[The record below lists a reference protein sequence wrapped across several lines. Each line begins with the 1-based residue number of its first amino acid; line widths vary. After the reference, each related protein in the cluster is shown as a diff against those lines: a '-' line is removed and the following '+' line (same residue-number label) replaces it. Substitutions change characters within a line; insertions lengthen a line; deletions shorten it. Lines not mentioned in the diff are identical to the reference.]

1 MLRCVP
7 FSNHYKTAFCYF
19 QVWVSTTSDSMKCK
33 ACMRAMTIQL
43 HLMWNLSLHSGRSL
57 WHQARVMKEALKKRV
72 NPTEIFVTV
81 KIFRRIRWQENA
93 QDIYLYVIRWQSL
106 RFGYNMCLFLRWFKT
121 IVMKEALFWYLNLW
135 VLYLNSCYPLCLSSC
150 YMLLYLLAPHRM
162 RPWLK
167 IGYIFVSVLCHHIT
181 AWSAICKSIQCVMSV
196 FIHVAYENI
205 WAMPKSTMHIPGYS
219 ACDN

>member
-7 FSNHYKTAFCYF
+7 FTNHFKTAFCYF

-43 HLMWNLSLHSGRSL
+43 HLMWTLSLHSGRSL

-72 NPTEIFVTV
+72 NPTEIFVTG
-81 KIFRRIRWQENA
+81 KDFRRIRVA
-93 QDIYLYVIRWQSL
+93 RKCSRYLYVIRWQSL
-106 RFGYNMCLFLRWFKT
+106 RFGYNKCLFLRWFKN
-121 IVMKEALFWYLNLW
+121 IVMREALFWYLNLW

-167 IGYIFVSVLCHHIT
+167 IGYIFRSVLCHHAI
-181 AWSAICKSIQCVMSV
+181 AWSAIYSLVSSV
-196 FIHVAYENI
+196 FIHVASENI
-205 WAMPKSTMHIPGYS
+205 WAMPKSTMHTPGYS